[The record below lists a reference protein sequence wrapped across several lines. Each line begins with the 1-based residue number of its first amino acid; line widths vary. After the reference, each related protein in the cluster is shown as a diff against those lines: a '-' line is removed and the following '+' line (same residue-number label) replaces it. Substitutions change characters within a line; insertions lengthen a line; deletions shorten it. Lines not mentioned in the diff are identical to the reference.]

1 MKSRLL
7 LLLLGL
13 AFSAHVAAGE
23 TMTEREL
30 KRIVQR
36 ERAVLAT
43 AKPAGDRIE
52 DSGFQTQLIEVARD
66 YDALLKRDP
75 EFVPTYVA
83 YGLFLSKGGEAK
95 RATELFRK
103 ADQLDPNVAVVKNQL
118 GNSFAEEGMFAEALA
133 QYEAAAKL
141 EPKEPLYR
149 YQAGLLLYEYREQF
163 AKAGPMSRD
172 LVLIRSN
179 EAFAKAAELAPDNF
193 AYAYRHAESF
203 ADLLPPDWHAS
214 LAAWQALEPRTKP
227 GVELQTVQ
235 LQEANALIHLE
246 HPAEARKLLEL
257 VTEPA
262 LQNNKK
268 TLVAQ
273 LTQTPNKAP

>member
-13 AFSAHVAAGE
+13 VFGAGAAAGE

-36 ERAVLAT
+36 ERAVLAA
-43 AKPAGDRIE
+43 AKPDADRIE
-52 DSGFQTQLIEVARD
+52 DSGFQSQLLEVTRD
-66 YDALLKRDP
+66 YEALLKRDP
-75 EFVPTYVA
+75 GFVPTYVA
-83 YGLFLSKGGEAK
+83 YGLFLSKGGESK
-95 RATELFRK
+95 RAAELFRK
-103 ADQLDPNVAVVKNQL
+103 ADELDPNVAVVKNQL
-118 GNSFAEEGMFAEALA
+118 GNYFAEEGMFAEALTH
-133 QYEAAAKL
+133 YEAAVKL

-149 YQAGLLLYEYREQF
+149 YQLGLLLYEYREQF

-172 LVLIRSN
+172 LVLIRST
-179 EAFAKAAELAPDNF
+179 EAFGKAAALAPENF

-203 ADLLPPDWHAS
+203 YDLPAPDWPAA
-214 LAAWQALEPRTKP
+214 LAAWKALEPRAKP
-227 GVELQTVQ
+227 GIELQTLQLHEANVLLQ
-235 LQEANALIHLE
+235 LQHF
-246 HPAEARKLLEL
+246 AEARKLLED

-273 LTQTPNKAP
+273 LPAAAKE